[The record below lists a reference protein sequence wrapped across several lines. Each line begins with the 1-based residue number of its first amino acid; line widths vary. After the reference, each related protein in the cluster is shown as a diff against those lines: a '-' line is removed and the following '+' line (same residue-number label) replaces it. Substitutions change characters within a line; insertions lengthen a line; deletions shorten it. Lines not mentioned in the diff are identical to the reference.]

1 MAALEL
7 PVMAAVVALNVP
19 EMAEAAI
26 VTAVG
31 TVSAELLFDRTML
44 APPTGAACER
54 LTVQVLDAFGPMLVG
69 LQVSEETNTDVIRLM
84 VAFAEL
90 PLYVAVIVALEFAPM
105 APAVAVNIAE
115 VAEAATAAD
124 AGTVS
129 AEFVFDKATLMPPL
143 GAACVRTTVQ
153 VLEELELIAAGV
165 QESEETDRGPTRV
178 TVLVAELSR

>member
-1 MAALEL
+1 MVAVDL
-7 PVMAAVVALNVP
+7 PVMFPLLAANV
-19 EMAEAAI
+19 
-26 VTAVG
+26 
-31 TVSAELLFDRTML
+31 AELTAAANMTDAGTLSKEFVLARAIT
-44 APPTGAACER
+44 APPAGAGWDR
-54 LTVQVLDAFGPMLVG
+54 LTVQLLDVFGPMLVG
-69 LQVSEETNTDVIRLM
+69 LQVREETSTDGVRRML
-84 VAFAEL
+84 VFAEL

-165 QESEETDRGPTRV
+165 QE
-178 TVLVAELSR
+178 LSLIHI

>member
-1 MAALEL
+1 
-7 PVMAAVVALNVP
+7 
-19 EMAEAAI
+19 
-26 VTAVG
+26 
-31 TVSAELLFDRTML
+31 
-44 APPTGAACER
+44 
-54 LTVQVLDAFGPMLVG
+54 
-69 LQVSEETNTDVIRLM
+69 
-84 VAFAEL
+84 
-90 PLYVAVIVALEFAPM
+90 M

-165 QESEETDRGPTRV
+165 HESEETDRGPTRV